1 MSIIQDIPNWLVIP
15 LIVVI
20 NFLGM
25 VFIVYVSK
33 RV

>member
-1 MSIIQDIPNWLVIP
+1 MTIIQDIPNWLVIP

>member
-1 MSIIQDIPNWLVIP
+1 MEIIQGIPNELVIP
-15 LIVVI
+15 LIIVI

-33 RV
+33 RL

>member
-1 MSIIQDIPNWLVIP
+1 MTLIQGIPNWLVIP

-33 RV
+33 RL